1 MAGIGGRAAHHDF
14 PDDHAVDHITE
25 LPARDHLALGDG
37 SCDGVLAAASV

>member
-25 LPARDHLALGDG
+25 LPARDHLAL
-37 SCDGVLAAASV
+37 SVFSVASPG